1 MNHIVTSREEI
12 LKVSKNLIIEKGWNS
27 VNIRSVASAC
37 NVSVGSIY
45 NYFHSKSDL
54 IGATIESVWCEI
66 FHFPKDET
74 IFHSFINCIQWIY
87 ARMEYGNHLY
97 PGFFTL
103 HSMSFLGKDK
113 LKGQQL
119 MRQSLEHIQMQ
130 LCYILTH
137 DKNVRPDCFN
147 DVFTPEKF
155 VAFVLS
161 FIVSSLMKQNYDS
174 STLLEVIQRTIYK

>member
-12 LKVSKNLIIEKGWNS
+12 LKVSKNLIIDKGWNS

-87 ARMEYGNHLY
+87 ARMEYGNHL
-97 PGFFTL
+97 FT
-103 HSMSFLGKDK
+103 
-113 LKGQQL
+113 
-119 MRQSLEHIQMQ
+119 
-130 LCYILTH
+130 
-137 DKNVRPDCFN
+137 
-147 DVFTPEKF
+147 
-155 VAFVLS
+155 
-161 FIVSSLMKQNYDS
+161 
-174 STLLEVIQRTIYK
+174 